1 MKASTEVPQGV
12 KEITTHYSKATG
24 IPCMVLDV
32 LHHTLLDVGNSE
44 QEALFSLIDPTWKHH
59 CLETHLHSAVLS
71 ERFGGSY
78 IYFGLISLL
87 YWVSPVIMQGRMEY
101 AIIAGPVMTL
111 DASEV
116 LEEDVVAHIEDKD
129 ELLRI
134 LDSITH
140 IDINRVHSLSEVL
153 RMCSGWASG
162 YSEHHMVE
170 SRQSLELQSRLSE
183 SIQLLK
189 SENNEKVHCYPIEK
203 ESALQEAIRWGDKGK
218 AITIMNELLGIIFF
232 SSGNS
237 LEYISFRV
245 MEILS
250 ILSRAAVR
258 GGASEEE
265 VLTKSLAC
273 QKEIRQYASLEGIS
287 SWLAKVLHSYM
298 EMVFVSMDN
307 AYDPTIAKAL
317 RYIHANYSGHLTLE
331 GAAHSAELSPNYFSN
346 LFNARMG
353 ISFSSYVNKVR
364 IEHAQ
369 SLLLDTSL
377 PIIEIAALVGFE
389 EQSYFSKVFKENT
402 GQSPGKYRKQ
412 AGHFPSTRHEIHTG
426 DMS

>member
-1 MKASTEVPQGV
+1 MKASSEVPQGV
-12 KEITTHYSKATG
+12 KDITSHYSRATG

-32 LHHTLLDVGNSE
+32 LQQTLLDSGHSE
-44 QEALFSLIDPTWKHH
+44 LEALFSLIDPAWKDQ
-59 CLETHLHSAVLS
+59 CFATHLHSAVLS

-87 YWVSPVIMQGRMEY
+87 YWVSPVIMNGRMEY

-111 DASEV
+111 DVNEV
-116 LEEDVVAHIEDKD
+116 IEEDVVAHVGDKD
-129 ELLRI
+129 GLVRI
-134 LDSITH
+134 LETIPQVDVR
-140 IDINRVHSLSEVL
+140 RVHSLSEVL

-189 SENNEKVHCYPIEK
+189 SEGREQVHCYPIEK
-203 ESALQEAIRWGDKGK
+203 ESALQEAIRWGDKAK
-218 AITIMNELLGIIFF
+218 AMKIMNELLGIIFF

-237 LEYISFRV
+237 LERISFRV

-258 GGASEEE
+258 GGADEEQ
-265 VLTKSLAC
+265 VLTKSLQC
-273 QKEIRQYASLEGIS
+273 QKEIRNYSSLEGIS
-287 SWLAKVLHSYM
+287 VWLAKVLRSYM
-298 EMVFVSMDN
+298 EMVFVSMDSE
-307 AYDPTIAKAL
+307 YDPTIAKGL
-317 RYIHANYSGHLTLE
+317 RYIHSNYSGRLSLE
-331 GAAHSAELSPNYFSN
+331 EAAHSAGLSPNYFSN

-353 ISFSSYVNKVR
+353 VSFSTYVNRVR
-364 IEHAQ
+364 IEHAR

-377 PIIEIAALVGFE
+377 PIIEVAAMVGFE
-389 EQSYFSKVFKENT
+389 EQSYFSKVFKEVT
-402 GQSPGKYRKQ
+402 TLTPGKYRKQ
-412 AGHFPSTRHEIHTG
+412 ARSFPSARHEIH
-426 DMS
+426 SENLR